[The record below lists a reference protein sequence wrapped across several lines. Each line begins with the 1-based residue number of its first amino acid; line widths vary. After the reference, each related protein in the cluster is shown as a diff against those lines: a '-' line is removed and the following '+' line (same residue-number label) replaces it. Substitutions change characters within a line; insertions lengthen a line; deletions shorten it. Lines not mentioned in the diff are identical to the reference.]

1 MQLIKLSFLNREVRE
16 PIAHSPRFSK
26 VMASFKLLG
35 DVTKLEQKV
44 KKGMINSLVVDKTFF
59 HVALEDQA

>member
-1 MQLIKLSFLNREVRE
+1 
-16 PIAHSPRFSK
+16 
-26 VMASFKLLG
+26 MASFKLLG

-59 HVALEDQA
+59 HAALEDEA